1 MPDALEPVR
10 RTGLVHAPRQLTSP
24 PTVSRIRRGREVGV
38 TVTTSHH
45 RVTSDTFA
53 AVISAFMLHTSRDT
67 ASAGRTMRTTIRSMN
82 SDQAHALG
90 LLLVVNLLEYALDIE
105 TGIDARTAQHLSTYV
120 ALMIVSTLARFQ
132 DAFSVVPQTTWKRV
146 AVAPACH
153 VHLIELE
160 LLVAAQ
166 RTCHT
171 AAFVAGITTAFVAN
185 PGAPHPPPSD
195 GGPAPVD
202 RRHRGARRWDEA
214 AGHPLG
220 ARRNPPRSR

>member
-1 MPDALEPVR
+1 
-10 RTGLVHAPRQLTSP
+10 
-24 PTVSRIRRGREVGV
+24 
-38 TVTTSHH
+38 
-45 RVTSDTFA
+45 
-53 AVISAFMLHTSRDT
+53 
-67 ASAGRTMRTTIRSMN
+67 MRTTIRSMN

-146 AVAPACH
+146 AVARACH

-160 LLVAAQ
+160 LLIAAQ
-166 RTCHT
+166 RPYHA
-171 AAFVAGITTAFVAN
+171 AAFVAGITSAFVAN

-195 GGPAPVD
+195 SGPAPVD
-202 RRHRGARRWDEA
+202 QRHRGGRRGDES
-214 AGHPLG
+214 AGHP
-220 ARRNPPRSR
+220 ARRSSKPAAQRLTAVVPLQPM